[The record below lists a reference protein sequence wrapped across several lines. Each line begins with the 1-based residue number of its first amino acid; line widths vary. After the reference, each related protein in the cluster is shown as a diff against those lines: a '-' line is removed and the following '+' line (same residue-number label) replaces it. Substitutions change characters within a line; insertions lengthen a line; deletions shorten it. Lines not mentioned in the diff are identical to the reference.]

1 MTNSL
6 LKLMSGDYLIT
17 MDADRIILSYLFP
30 VGAVFHDVKV
40 LLPQSGKPIRIR
52 ITDLNR

>member
-6 LKLMSGDYLIT
+6 LKLISGDYLIT

-40 LLPQSGKPIRIR
+40 LLPKPNKPIRIR